1 MGRTQGR
8 AGQSGND
15 SSQKPGY
22 LVRVRC
28 VRMGEMMS
36 TFTPG
41 PWKTIGQHLG
51 SEIIDSNGDP
61 IAGTS
66 FVYGS
71 DKEAVANANLISA
84 ATDLF
89 DAVKKQNNALN
100 KLIDKFGQPSVF
112 EIAIPAI
119 MAGDAAIYKAEGG
132 K

>member
-1 MGRTQGR
+1 M
-8 AGQSGND
+8 
-15 SSQKPGY
+15 
-22 LVRVRC
+22 
-28 VRMGEMMS
+28 
-36 TFTPG
+36 
-41 PWKTIGQHLG
+41 G